1 MMARLEALIRRW
13 TLVLPPRFL
22 LYGPPGIGKSTYA
35 ARGPSPV
42 FLLTEDGLGLLDVP
56 SFPLVRSYKE
66 MTEYLEFLLEDPH
79 DYQSVVIDSASGL
92 DALIVESILRDSGA
106 KNLGAVGA
114 YGAGYILQADR
125 WAEVIRLLDRLRTE
139 RNMLVLIIAH
149 AELSTAEDAQYGTYD
164 RWAPRIPKRALASV
178 IEWCDIVAF
187 ATRRMYLNS
196 VDKGRRTVAAGVGPD
211 GGERIMHVSGSPA
224 IIAKNRYGLS
234 GELPLA
240 WDSLFEVFSTL
251 ANSQKEGCDH
261 GTN

>member
-1 MMARLEALIRRW
+1 MSLE
-13 TLVLPPRFL
+13 TLVQRRPQVFPPRML
-22 LYGPPGIGKSTYA
+22 LYGQPGIGKTTFGA
-35 ARGPSPV
+35 GGPSPV
-42 FLLTEDGLGLLDVP
+42 IIPTEDGLAGLDSP
-56 SFPLVRSYKE
+56 CFPLVKSLE
-66 MTEYLEFLLEDPH
+66 ELTEYLMLLIEDPH
-79 DYQSVVIDSASGL
+79 DYQTVVLDSASGV
-92 DALIVESILRDSGA
+92 DQLILESILRESGA
-106 KNLGAVGA
+106 KNLSAVGA
-114 YGAGYILQADR
+114 YGAGYVLQGDR
-125 WAEVIRLLDRLRTE
+125 WNEVIRLLDRLRTE
-139 RNMLVLIIAH
+139 RHMCVLILAH

-224 IIAKNRYGLS
+224 IIAKNRYGLT

-251 ANSQKEGCDH
+251 ANSQKEGYDH